1 MRGFQDLKDMQ
12 LFSSFPPFFSAR
24 RSLQARRFCGQ
35 CRKFIAG
42 SNSYWARMELNPV
55 ARS

>member
-1 MRGFQDLKDMQ
+1 MRGFQDLKDVQ
-12 LFSSFPPFFSAR
+12 LFSSFPPFFSPR
-24 RSLQARRFCGQ
+24 RSLQARRVCGQ

-42 SNSYWARMELNPV
+42 SNSCWERMELNPI